1 MSEDEN
7 NISTADIKEKNEV
20 ENVRFRKSL
29 KYAVTGLSINQEIG
43 SALVTVTDVDQKKIL
58 SNAIQ
63 KILKEKKEPDLDLKI
78 SNPEKKRYNNIVLKK
93 SAATVH
99 QKATKKM
106 KKLSS
111 TITFKTYKSSVFFG
125 KISILIL
132 GIL

>member
-20 ENVRFRKSL
+20 ENIRFRKSL
-29 KYAVTGLSINQEIG
+29 KYAVTGLSINQDIG

-78 SNPEKKRYNNIVLKK
+78 SNPETKDIIISFLKNQQLL
-93 SAATVH
+93 SA
-99 QKATKKM
+99 
-106 KKLSS
+106 KKLPKKWRNWVPQLLSKPTKVRFS
-111 TITFKTYKSSVFFG
+111 LGKSPY
-125 KISILIL
+125 
-132 GIL
+132 